1 MQPHVLVTAVDH
13 PFVRRGEVPAAAL
26 ADEGFIIREP
36 GSGTRGALDE
46 YLHAHQMTPRVVMQM
61 SSDEAI
67 KLAVMCG
74 RAWRCCRCTSWASSL
89 STS

>member
-67 KLAVMCG
+67 KLRLCAAGRGAAVAAHRG
-74 RAWRCCRCTSWASSL
+74 PRA
-89 STS
+89 